1 MTKVEMFLDAVK
13 TLEEQRLVVGYYVE
27 AVGRLAEAESVS
39 IGGRLCGEDL
49 RATFAAAVERELVER
64 QYLVAR
70 LEESLEERL
79 K

>member
-1 MTKVEMFLDAVK
+1 LTGSEVK
-13 TLEEQRLVVGYYVE
+13 LVLLSLRLTL
-27 AVGRLAEAESVS
+27 
-39 IGGRLCGEDL
+39 
-49 RATFAAAVERELVER
+49 AAAVERELVER